1 MDAYSIAKFLHVI
14 CAIAWV
20 GGGLTLLF
28 HSIISARARGA
39 METLK
44 SLDVM
49 NALGKAWF
57 VPASMLTLLTG
68 VAVTALGGLWLEL
81 WVVLGL
87 AGFASTFFTGLLII
101 EPVGRKIGVAAG
113 EGRMDEALAQ
123 GQRLLS
129 VAKFDY
135 TVMLVVVAD
144 MVLKPH
150 WSDLPVLLVFAL
162 AIGAGAW
169 FFLLGGRMPA
179 RPQAA

>member
-1 MDAYSIAKFLHVI
+1 MDAYSIVKFLHVI

-20 GGGLTLLF
+20 GGGLTLLY
-28 HSIISARARGA
+28 HSVLSARASGE

-44 SLDVM
+44 TLDVM
-49 NALGKAWF
+49 NGLGKAWF

-68 VAVTALGGLWLEL
+68 VATTVLGGLWLEL
-81 WVVLGL
+81 WVILGL
-87 AGFASTFFTGLLII
+87 AGFASTFLTGLLII
-101 EPVGRKIGVAAG
+101 EPVGRRIGAAAG
-113 EGRMDEALAQ
+113 EGRMEEALAQ

-150 WSDLPVLLVFAL
+150 WSDVPVLAAFVL

-169 FFLLGGRMPA
+169 FFLLGGRMPVRA
-179 RPQAA
+179 QAA